1 MITINNLKYL
11 KVQYGLMIS
20 THGHPVSS
28 LVESILDEDVKFVA
42 SEEVEADFD
51 SSLNSAY
58 ALSVPD
64 VSIYI

>member
-1 MITINNLKYL
+1 
-11 KVQYGLMIS
+11 MIS

-42 SEEVEADFD
+42 SEEVEADLD